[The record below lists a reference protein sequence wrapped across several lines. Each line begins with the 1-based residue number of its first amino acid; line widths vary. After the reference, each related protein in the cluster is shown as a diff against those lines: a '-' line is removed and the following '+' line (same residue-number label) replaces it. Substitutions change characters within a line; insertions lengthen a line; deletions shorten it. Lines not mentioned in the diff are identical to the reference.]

1 MGAIVLRVRIKEF
14 NNIDN
19 EEHMK
24 TIRITR
30 PKEKYYNENKIQV
43 FINDKLVGKLKQKET
58 QEFQIHDGVNEV
70 YAKSAFFYK
79 SPTVKFQ
86 AEEDAEFEIKMNPA
100 IITHPYFIVLGVLYF
115 LPIVRLENVYIKI
128 SASLVMLALVIAAI
142 LQGRRAMKSGVLISK
157 K

>member
-1 MGAIVLRVRIKEF
+1 M
-14 NNIDN
+14 N
-19 EEHMK
+19 

-58 QEFQIHDGVNEV
+58 QEFQIDDGANEI
-70 YAKSAFFYK
+70 YAKTSAIFK
-79 SPTVKFQ
+79 SPTIKFQ

-100 IITHPYFIVLGVLYF
+100 ILTHPYFIVLAVLYF
-115 LPIVRLENVYIKI
+115 LPIIRLENVYIKI
-128 SASLVMLALVIAAI
+128 AASLVMLALVIAAI